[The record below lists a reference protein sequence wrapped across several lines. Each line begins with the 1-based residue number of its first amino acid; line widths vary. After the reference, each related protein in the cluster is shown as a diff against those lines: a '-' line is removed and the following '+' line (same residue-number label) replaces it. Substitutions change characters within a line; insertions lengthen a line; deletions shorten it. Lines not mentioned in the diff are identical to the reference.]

1 MLKIKMD
8 EILDYNRRLKMQKNS
23 EIVKGDGVRR
33 VAKKILEYYEVTY
46 L

>member
-1 MLKIKMD
+1 
-8 EILDYNRRLKMQKNS
+8 MQKNS